1 MTFKLYHEDCYKDH
15 RKGTLREECMLFAKG
30 HANQFD
36 LQLTFLDEL
45 SDFSIYETVTI
56 PVLFIVLE
64 PNILSIS
71 RKIVIKCIG

>member
-1 MTFKLYHEDCYKDH
+1 LTFRLFNEDCYKDL
-15 RKGTLREECMLFAKG
+15 RKGTLREECVLFAKA

-36 LQLTFLDEL
+36 LLLTFLDEL

-56 PVLFIVLE
+56 PILFIVLE

-71 RKIVIKCIG
+71 RKTVIKCIG

>member
-1 MTFKLYHEDCYKDH
+1 
-15 RKGTLREECMLFAKG
+15 LFSKA

-36 LQLTFLDEL
+36 LLLTFLDEL

-56 PVLFIVLE
+56 PILFIVLE
-64 PNILSIS
+64 PNIHSIS